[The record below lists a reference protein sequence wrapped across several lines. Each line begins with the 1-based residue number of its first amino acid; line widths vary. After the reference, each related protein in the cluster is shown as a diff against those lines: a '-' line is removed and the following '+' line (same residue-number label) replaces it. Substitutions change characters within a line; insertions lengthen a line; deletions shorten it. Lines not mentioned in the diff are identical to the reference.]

1 MKHHLLQRLF
11 LLTLAMLA
19 WHGFSAPDPASP
31 EKARRAMATL
41 QSSAPSA
48 DKALACKQL
57 AVYGTAEAVPALAPL
72 LHDEQ
77 LAAWARTALEAIP
90 GPAADQAL
98 RDAAG
103 QLQGRLL
110 VGVINSLGVRRDAQ
124 AVRMLISR
132 LRGDDEAVASAAAL
146 ALGRIGGDAPARI
159 LQRTLTDSRA
169 SVRSTAAQGC
179 ILCGEQFFAQ
189 KEYAKA
195 ARFYDAVR
203 QAELPAIRIAEA
215 TRGAILARFHD
226 GIPLLIETLRSPDQ
240 ALWAIGLSTAREL
253 PGQVVTEELA
263 VELRQTPTARQVPLL
278 LAIADRHDEA
288 AADVLLT
295 QARDGEKHLRLA
307 ALAALGRLGSARATP
322 VLLQA
327 VGESDP
333 ELAQTAIT
341 TLAGLP
347 ADEVDPLVATRLRAA
362 SGNARLPLIRLAGQR
377 RIAAATSDFIEAAGD
392 ADAAM
397 RAAGLKALG
406 DTAGVGELNALTDL
420 LGRAKSEA
428 EIQAVQEA
436 LETACARIPDKAA
449 CAAQLLP
456 RLNASSTA
464 VQCALLRVF
473 VGVGTPATLESVQRS
488 VAAEDPQVRDAAVRA
503 LTDWPDAAALPAL
516 LDVWRKTTDDS
527 HRFLALRGGVRLLE
541 TSSQSPAAKV
551 KTFGELLAGSPR
563 PNDRKLILSG
573 IANVADPGALSLVTP
588 LLAESA
594 IRAEAE
600 LAALKIA
607 ESVVKTSPAPA
618 RSLAEKL
625 QAESGNPAVRERAAK
640 LLNENK

>member
-1 MKHHLLQRLF
+1 
-11 LLTLAMLA
+11 
-19 WHGFSAPDPASP
+19 
-31 EKARRAMATL
+31 
-41 QSSAPSA
+41 
-48 DKALACKQL
+48 
-57 AVYGTAEAVPALAPL
+57 
-72 LHDEQ
+72 
-77 LAAWARTALEAIP
+77 
-90 GPAADQAL
+90 
-98 RDAAG
+98 
-103 QLQGRLL
+103 
-110 VGVINSLGVRRDAQ
+110 
-124 AVRMLISR
+124 
-132 LRGDDEAVASAAAL
+132 
-146 ALGRIGGDAPARI
+146 
-159 LQRTLTDSRA
+159 
-169 SVRSTAAQGC
+169 
-179 ILCGEQFFAQ
+179 
-189 KEYAKA
+189 
-195 ARFYDAVR
+195 
-203 QAELPAIRIAEA
+203 
-215 TRGAILARFHD
+215 
-226 GIPLLIETLRSPDQ
+226 
-240 ALWAIGLSTAREL
+240 
-253 PGQVVTEELA
+253 VVTEELA

-307 ALAALGRLGSARATP
+307 ALAALGRLAAPGPPQYCSKPWENPIRNWPKPRSPRWPGCPPTK
-322 VLLQA
+322 
-327 VGESDP
+327 
-333 ELAQTAIT
+333 
-341 TLAGLP
+341 
-347 ADEVDPLVATRLRAA
+347 VDPLVATRLRAA

-397 RAAGLKALG
+397 RAAGLIGVG

-436 LETACARIPDKAA
+436 LERLRPHPRQSGVP
-449 CAAQLLP
+449 AQLLP

-473 VGVGTPATLESVQRS
+473 VGVGTPATLEMCAAIRRRRKIPSAGCRRARVDRLAGCRRPAR
-488 VAAEDPQVRDAAVRA
+488 VARCLAED
-503 LTDWPDAAALPAL
+503 
-516 LDVWRKTTDDS
+516 
-527 HRFLALRGGVRLLE
+527 HRRFPPVSGVARGVRLLE

-618 RSLAEKL
+618 GPWRKIA
-625 QAESGNPAVRERAAK
+625 AESGNPRARARCQIVERKQITADRPSPIARTVAP
-640 LLNENK
+640 